1 MKKWVKKKKNDAI
14 STLIGTDV
22 CIEGSLAFTGTIRLD
37 GKVKGKIF
45 TSSGTIIVGEKAVI
59 QADITV
65 DKAVIM
71 GEVNG
76 SVDAREKIE
85 IYPPGR
91 VVGDIQAPTVS
102 IDSGVVFNGSCLTK
116 ARTSVVDQ
124 ATLQRGKTAAE
135 VPKIS

>member
-1 MKKWVKKKKNDAI
+1 MGKKKRNNAI

-22 CIEGSLAFTGTIRLD
+22 RIEGSLAFTGTIRLD

-45 TSSGTIIVGEKAVI
+45 TDSGTIIVGEKAVI
-59 QADITV
+59 DADVTV

-91 VVGDIQAPTVS
+91 VVGDIQAPTVL

-116 ARTSVVDQ
+116 ARSPLAEQTVSPVD
-124 ATLQRGKTAAE
+124 KTAVEA
-135 VPKIS
+135 PKVS